1 MFAVIR
7 VNRDGSET
15 PLRTCRTKEA
25 ALIASQ
31 MEKEKVS
38 YDSLRAS
45 LRSVA
50 RLHGACGRS
59 PAERG
64 KIRAVAMD
72 DEGFTEIRF

>member
-31 MEKEKVS
+31 LEKDRV
-38 YDSLRAS
+38 
-45 LRSVA
+45 
-50 RLHGACGRS
+50 S

-72 DEGFTEIRF
+72 DEGFTEIRL